1 LMNHQWKPCCNVQH
15 YLTDRVISTID
26 LEDFEQRLLT
36 LQEQTLGVA
45 DLVAD
50 SAKPVALDQSSVGRL
65 SRMDAM
71 QGQAMAQASV
81 HLQQIQLSRI
91 EAALQRVEDGDY
103 GRCLE
108 CDNWI
113 ATGRLLVDLTAEYCI
128 ACARDKE
135 L

>member
-1 LMNHQWKPCCNVQH
+1 V
-15 YLTDRVISTID
+15 TGTID
-26 LEDFEQRLLT
+26 LKDFEQRLLT

-50 SAKPVALDQSSVGRL
+50 SAKPVTLDQNSVGRL
-65 SRMDAM
+65 SRMDAI
-71 QGQAMAQASV
+71 QGQAMAQASM
-81 HLQQIQLSRI
+81 HLQQKQLGRI
-91 EAALQRVEDGDY
+91 ETALQRVDAGDY

-113 ATGRLLVDLTAEYCI
+113 AIGRLLVDLTAEYCI
-128 ACARDKE
+128 VCARDKE